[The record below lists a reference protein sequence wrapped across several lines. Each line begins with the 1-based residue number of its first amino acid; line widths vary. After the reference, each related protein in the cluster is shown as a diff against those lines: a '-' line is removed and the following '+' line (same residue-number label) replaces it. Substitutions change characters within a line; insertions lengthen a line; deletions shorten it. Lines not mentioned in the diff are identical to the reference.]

1 MAILFI
7 LFAFLFG
14 AFSFVGFGSGEPA
27 LTNEMAAHVPEWAQ
41 KQGLE
46 GNAQYVAGAN
56 LFAESGCTNC
66 HTYLGAG
73 SANLGAP
80 DLSAEG
86 TKGHSVSYFVAKMK
100 CPSCV
105 THGSPMPPFAAL
117 GPKNLR
123 LLAQFLAA
131 SKRGG

>member
-1 MAILFI
+1 VAILFI
-7 LFAFLFG
+7 LFALLFG
-14 AFSFVGFGSGEPA
+14 AFGLSTVGGGEPA
-27 LTNEMAAHVPEWAQ
+27 VANDVAAHVPEWAQ
-41 KQGLE
+41 KQGLA
-46 GNAQYVAGAN
+46 GNARYVAGAN

-73 SANLGAP
+73 STNLGAP

-86 TKGHSVSYFVAKMK
+86 TKGHSVSYLVAKMK

-105 THGSPMPPFAAL
+105 TRGSPMPQFTAL

-123 LLAQFLAA
+123 LLARFLAA
-131 SKRGG
+131 SKRGR

>member
-1 MAILFI
+1 MAILFV
-7 LFAFLFG
+7 LFALLFG
-14 AFSFVGFGSGEPA
+14 AFGLSTFGSGESAIGSDAAAAVPA
-27 LTNEMAAHVPEWAQ
+27 WAQ
-41 KQGLE
+41 RQGLT

-56 LFAESGCTNC
+56 LFAASGCTNC
-66 HTYLGAG
+66 HTYLGTG
-73 SANLGAP
+73 SSNLGAP
-80 DLSAEG
+80 DLSTEG
-86 TKGHSVSYFVAKMK
+86 TKGHSVSYLMREMR

-105 THGSPMPPFAAL
+105 KRGSSMPSFAAL